1 MTNDFFYSLYCAIG
15 SSHSSSWAKLEEEK
29 TTKQAEAAAS
39 LESRAKWGRAAAGA
53 IRVLH
58 VVVVLAVI
66 AVRVFAATDVLS
78 EGYIHRDDGG
88 RGAIPLHAS
97 CQSLHQLTDI
107 IVRCQGAAVTVAQ
120 CKSTTTFS
128 STQ

>member
-1 MTNDFFYSLYCAIG
+1 M
-15 SSHSSSWAKLEEEK
+15 
-29 TTKQAEAAAS
+29 
-39 LESRAKWGRAAAGA
+39 
-53 IRVLH
+53 
-58 VVVVLAVI
+58 VLAVI

-107 IVRCQGAAVTVAQ
+107 IVRCALPSPSHNVNLLQLFHQLNRLKLCLPNLLKPPETSVAKQTVDF
-120 CKSTTTFS
+120 TEVI
-128 STQ
+128 